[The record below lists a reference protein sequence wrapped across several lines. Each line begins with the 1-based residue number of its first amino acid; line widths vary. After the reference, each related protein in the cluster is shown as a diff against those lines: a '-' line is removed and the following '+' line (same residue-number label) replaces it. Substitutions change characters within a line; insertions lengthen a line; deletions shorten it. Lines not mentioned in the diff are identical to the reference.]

1 MSKDAE
7 AIFSMRRIRRQAPF
21 LRSLVR
27 EAESKERQS
36 LLRAANKDQINAVSE
51 VVLNALT
58 NRDFPHRPHTL
69 ARLRPHKRVLRELK
83 RKKNSVKKRR
93 NILLR
98 QRGGRFWSGLD
109 QTCQCLHI

>member
-1 MSKDAE
+1 MDIE

-27 EAESKERQS
+27 ETESKERQS

-51 VVLNALT
+51 LVLNALT
-58 NRDFPHRPHTL
+58 NREFPHRPHTL

-93 NILLR
+93 NLLLR

-109 QTCQCLHI
+109 PACQCLHI